1 MAKSTALIWIISM
14 CKGYKR
20 NIAIIISAITMI
32 LLVGFGI
39 DDFYVKDIVINNNS
53 FTYELGAGY
62 VVVLFSTAA
71 IILYGT
77 TLLIRS
83 IITQTGLVRKKLLII
98 TAGIVSYVLA
108 ALLTVVLLPALNIIP
123 YSLLDIPETLLFI
136 VPAAFAMIKYKA

>member
-1 MAKSTALIWIISM
+1 M
-14 CKGYKR
+14 
-20 NIAIIISAITMI
+20 AIIILAITA
-32 LLVGFGI
+32 LVLTGYAI
-39 DDFYVKDIVINNNS
+39 DDFYVKDIVVSDNS
-53 FTYELGAGY
+53 FSYELGAGY
-62 VVVLFSTAA
+62 AVVLLSTVA

-83 IITQTGLVRKKLLII
+83 VITQTGLIRKKLLII

-136 VPAAFAMIKYKA
+136 VPAAFAMIKYKVQD

>member
-1 MAKSTALIWIISM
+1 
-14 CKGYKR
+14 
-20 NIAIIISAITMI
+20 MI